1 MLQWKFRTY
10 VSPTGRNDVQDEIDG
25 YDIYGQT
32 AFERVVMHLAASPKG
47 QWNEPHVKKLKN
59 EDPLYEIRY
68 KAFRRQER
76 AVGYFD
82 DAAGTFVILVI
93 CNHKGDVYNSEKPFK
108 KAHTRMEQIRSGEA
122 TTAALQ
128 VDGESFPQ
136 DGQ

>member
-1 MLQWKFRTY
+1 MLQWKFQTY
-10 VSPTGRNDVQDEIDG
+10 VSPTGRNDVQDAIDG

-32 AFERVVMHLAASPKG
+32 MFERAVMHLAVSPKK
-47 QWNEPHVKKLKN
+47 QWDEPHGKKLKN

-68 KAFRRQER
+68 QAFRRQER
-76 AVGYFD
+76 ALGYFD

-93 CNHKGDVYNSEKPFK
+93 CNHKDKVYKPASAFNT
-108 KAHTRMEQIRSGEA
+108 AHTRMEQIRSGQA

-128 VDGESFPQ
+128 IDGANFPE